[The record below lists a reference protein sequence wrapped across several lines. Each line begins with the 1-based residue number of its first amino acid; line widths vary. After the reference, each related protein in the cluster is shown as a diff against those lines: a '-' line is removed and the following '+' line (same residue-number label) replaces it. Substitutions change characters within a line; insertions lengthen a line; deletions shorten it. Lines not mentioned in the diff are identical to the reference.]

1 MGNKASANL
10 AYPIAYPTY
19 EVSHLVPCATDT
31 VGMANNASANLAYE
45 HYLRRA
51 VSEDLTA
58 VTRLGFLYRYL
69 LPLQARLECM
79 P

>member
-1 MGNKASANL
+1 MANKARANL
-10 AYPIAYPTY
+10 AYPTY

-69 LPLQARLECM
+69 LSFRTCM
-79 P
+79 HA